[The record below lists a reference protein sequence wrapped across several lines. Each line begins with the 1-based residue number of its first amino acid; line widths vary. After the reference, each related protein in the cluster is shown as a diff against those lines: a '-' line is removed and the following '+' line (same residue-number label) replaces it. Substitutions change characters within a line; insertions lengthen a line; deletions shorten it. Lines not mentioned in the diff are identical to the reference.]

1 MIIMKSI
8 TQIFKHLSFYF
19 RTLEANNFKPV
30 ISISAVEESESDHL
44 NLVAV
49 TQTGARLYFSAGCG
63 E

>member
-1 MIIMKSI
+1 MMSIINF
-8 TQIFKHLSFYF
+8 FKVYHFIL